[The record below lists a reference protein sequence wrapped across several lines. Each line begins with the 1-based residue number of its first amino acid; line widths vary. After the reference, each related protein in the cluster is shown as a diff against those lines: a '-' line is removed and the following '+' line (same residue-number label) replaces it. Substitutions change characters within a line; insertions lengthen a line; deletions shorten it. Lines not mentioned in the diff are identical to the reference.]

1 MKEFEY
7 IKPELKRK
15 FIRECV
21 LTSAE
26 TLELLE
32 ISRPRLSKM
41 IKDGKIEP
49 AKKSGATSL
58 FLKDD
63 LLKKKEELIKL
74 RKKYGPWETSSGD
87 KNDQ

>member
-1 MKEFEY
+1 MMKEFEH
-7 IKPELKRK
+7 IKPELKKK

-21 LTSAE
+21 LTSPEAI
-26 TLELLE
+26 ELLE

-49 AKKSGATSL
+49 VKKSGAISL

-63 LLKKKEELIKL
+63 VLQKRDELIRL
-74 RKKYGPWETSSGD
+74 RRQFRPWET
-87 KNDQ
+87 

>member
-15 FIRECV
+15 FIREYA
-21 LTSAE
+21 LTSPEAI
-26 TLELLE
+26 ELLE

-49 AKKSGATSL
+49 VKKSGAISL

-63 LLKKKEELIKL
+63 VLKKKEELIKL
-74 RKKYGPWETSSGD
+74 RKQFRPWE
-87 KNDQ
+87 

>member
-21 LTSAE
+21 LTSPEAI
-26 TLELLE
+26 ELLE

-49 AKKSGATSL
+49 VKKSGAMSL
-58 FLKDD
+58 FLLDD
-63 LLKKKEELIKL
+63 VLLKKEELIKL
-74 RKKYGPWETSSGD
+74 RRQFRPWE
-87 KNDQ
+87 

>member
-1 MKEFEY
+1 MKEFEH
-7 IKPELKRK
+7 IKPELKRR

-21 LTSAE
+21 LTSPEAI
-26 TLELLE
+26 ELLE

-49 AKKSGATSL
+49 VKKSGAISL

-63 LLKKKEELIKL
+63 VLQKKEELIRL
-74 RKKYGPWETSSGD
+74 RKQFRPWEM
-87 KNDQ
+87 

>member
-15 FIRECV
+15 FIREYV
-21 LTSAE
+21 LTSPEAI
-26 TLELLE
+26 ELLE

-41 IKDGKIEP
+41 IKDGKIDP
-49 AKKSGATSL
+49 VKKSGAISL

-63 LLKKKEELIKL
+63 VLQKREELIKL
-74 RKKYGPWETSSGD
+74 RKQFRPWE
-87 KNDQ
+87 

>member
-21 LTSAE
+21 LTSPEAI
-26 TLELLE
+26 ELLE

-49 AKKSGATSL
+49 VKKSGAISL

-63 LLKKKEELIKL
+63 LVEKKKELIKL
-74 RKKYGPWETSSGD
+74 REKYGPFD
-87 KNDQ
+87 I

>member
-7 IKPELKRK
+7 IKPELKRR

-32 ISRPRLSKM
+32 ISRPRLSAM

-63 LLKKKEELIKL
+63 LLKKKEELIAL
-74 RKKYGPWETSSGD
+74 RKKYRPWEIT
-87 KNDQ
+87 KEHTNE

>member
-15 FIRECV
+15 FIRECA
-21 LTSAE
+21 LTSPEA
-26 TLELLE
+26 LELLE

-49 AKKSGATSL
+49 AKKTGAISL

-63 LLKKKEELIKL
+63 LLRKKEELKVL
-74 RKKYGPWETSSGD
+74 REKYRPWE
-87 KNDQ
+87 

>member
-21 LTSAE
+21 LTSPE
-26 TLELLE
+26 TIELLE

-41 IKDGKIEP
+41 IKDGKIDP
-49 AKKSGATSL
+49 VKKSGAISL

-63 LLKKKEELIKL
+63 VLQKKEELIKL
-74 RKKYGPWETSSGD
+74 RKKYGPW
-87 KNDQ
+87 K